1 MYSYHNVG
9 LSRGS
14 QKPMFKNGY
23 CTIPSCSGRL
33 QDQFSFFDFTLRLK
47 ILMSNATRYNSNLK
61 CENIVIVY
69 EKKQR
74 QLYENH
80 NLRAQNVLGLGNIFL
95 NRGAKPS
102 PKILLGNSSHL
113 VHQFKIRLEFCYAI
127 YIYYMYSRGLMSAN

>member
-1 MYSYHNVG
+1 MLVCPED
-9 LSRGS
+9 L
-14 QKPMFKNGY
+14 KNRSLKMALVPY
-23 CTIPSCSGRL
+23 QAVRSCL

-47 ILMSNATRYNSNLK
+47 ILMSNPTRYNGNLK

-80 NLRAQNVLGLGNIFL
+80 NLRAQNVLSLGNIFL

-113 VHQFKIRLEFCYAI
+113 VSQFKIR
-127 YIYYMYSRGLMSAN
+127 

>member
-1 MYSYHNVG
+1 
-9 LSRGS
+9 
-14 QKPMFKNGY
+14 
-23 CTIPSCSGRL
+23 
-33 QDQFSFFDFTLRLK
+33 
-47 ILMSNATRYNSNLK
+47 MSNPIRYNSNLK

-80 NLRAQNVLGLGNIFL
+80 NLRAQNVLRLGNIFL

-113 VHQFKIRLEFCYAI
+113 VHQFKIRLEFFYAI
-127 YIYYMYSRGLMSAN
+127 SIYYMNSRGSYQQTRVLARFKTLVPPISRATKEAIQRNFIESRN